1 MTKAD
6 SPTKTC
12 TTPGC
17 TKALRAKGVCVT
29 HYNQQNATSRHKT
42 TTVPCDGC
50 GTPCQKELSRL
61 NRYPTVYCTP
71 KCKTDSQWAGRWLEE
86 GASCSLPADHWARW
100 YGASCPWSPPV
111 QEDSAWCGTTY
122 HPTSSANTMCTP
134 ACRWRAKRARRR
146 AREHQATGTY
156 TWAEVTRIWISI
168 NRCCAYC
175 NQPTTEYEP
184 DHVIPLSKQ
193 GSNSITNIVPSCTS
207 CNASKQ
213 DLLLTEWY
221 EARARKGQPPRIL
234 NPALTH
240 LTWALLPA
248 A

>member
-17 TKALRAKGVCVT
+17 TKALRAKGMCVT

-71 KCKTDSQWAGRWLEE
+71 KCKAVSQRDAQWLER
-86 GASCSLPADHWARW
+86 GASCKLPADHWARW
-100 YGASCPWSPPV
+100 YGQTCEWAPPPKA
-111 QEDSAWCGTTY
+111 ECAWCG
-122 HPTSSANTMCTP
+122 SSFYPASVTNTMCSR
-134 ACRWRAKRARRR
+134 ACSRRAAKARRR
-146 AREHQATGTY
+146 ARERRADGTY

-175 NQPTTEYEP
+175 DQPTTEYEP
-184 DHVIPLSKQ
+184 DHVIPLSKG
-193 GSNSITNIVPSCTS
+193 GSNSITNVVPSCKS
-207 CNASKQ
+207 CNSSKR
-213 DLLLTEWY
+213 DWSLTEWY
-221 EARARKGQPPRIL
+221 DDRARRQLPARTL
-234 NPALTH
+234 NSALTH
-240 LTWALLPA
+240 LTWARLA